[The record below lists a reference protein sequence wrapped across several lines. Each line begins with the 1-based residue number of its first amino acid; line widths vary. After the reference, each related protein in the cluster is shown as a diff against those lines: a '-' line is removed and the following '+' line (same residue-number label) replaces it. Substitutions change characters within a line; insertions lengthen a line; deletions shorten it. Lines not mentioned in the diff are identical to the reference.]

1 MIKVQNEMICLELD
15 VCNVLTDDCKIQSDQ
30 CDLGTEELNGQ
41 MGISNR
47 NGSR

>member
-1 MIKVQNEMICLELD
+1 MICAKLD
-15 VCNVLTDDCKIQSDQ
+15 VFNVQTDYCKIQSDQ